1 MLAVGPVLEIHRNHW
16 LIGFNWVDY
25 TSVKLLLKKDSERS
39 SNCLCVIWCLLN
51 LQIAPRHGEIEMN
64 PLWNKPGKNNRPG
77 CVPSRQ
83 IMEPTWTF
91 ALEEPA
97 VRSLLQSKDISTGSK
112 RTREN
117 VQTTAWL
124 NLTVACWGLR
134 KWNILSW
141 GVGKLK
147 QTPCRYIRWLSR
159 SFSIMFFFT

>member
-16 LIGFNWVDY
+16 LIRFNWMDY
-25 TSVKLLLKKDSERS
+25 TSAKLLLKEDTERS
-39 SNCLCVIWCLLN
+39 SNHLCVIWCLLD
-51 LQIAPRHGEIEMN
+51 LKLAPGHGETEMN
-64 PLWNKPGKNNRPG
+64 PLWNKHGKNNRPG

-83 IMEPTWTF
+83 LMGPTWTL

-97 VRSLLQSKDISTGSK
+97 GRSLLQRKDISTGSK
-112 RTREN
+112 RARKN

-141 GVGKLK
+141 GGGETDANTVPLHKVV
-147 QTPCRYIRWLSR
+147 I
-159 SFSIMFFFT
+159 